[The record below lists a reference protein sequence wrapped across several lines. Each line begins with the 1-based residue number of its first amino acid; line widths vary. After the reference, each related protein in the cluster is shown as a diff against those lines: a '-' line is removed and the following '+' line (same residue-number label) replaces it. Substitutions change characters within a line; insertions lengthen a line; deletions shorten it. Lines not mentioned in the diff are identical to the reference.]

1 MLFTS
6 HHFSRIRVLILKV
19 SSQVR
24 TIHSIFTVTINF
36 FGVGFGLLLPRVY
49 FKPRYA
55 SEMLQLRI
63 DLKLYSDILMRGV
76 FGLSTS
82 GGGVVLF
89 LFCVFFSPLSC
100 TVHGVNEFDLILMF
114 V

>member
-1 MLFTS
+1 MFTLS
-6 HHFSRIRVLILKV
+6 PDTRAKCYNS
-19 SSQVR
+19 
-24 TIHSIFTVTINF
+24 
-36 FGVGFGLLLPRVY
+36 
-49 FKPRYA
+49 
-55 SEMLQLRI
+55 LQI

-82 GGGVVLF
+82 GGGGVVLF